1 MVGKQGYIGHMPV
14 VDRPGDMV
22 GSMDCKCL
30 AEELEKQDRAWRR
43 KMLDMGVLDVDLQ
56 DKPFQNMFYCRVLY

>member
-1 MVGKQGYIGHMPV
+1 MAV

-30 AEELEKQDRAWRR
+30 VQELEKQDRA
-43 KMLDMGVLDVDLQ
+43 
-56 DKPFQNMFYCRVLY
+56 